1 MGKFLEFVWT
11 DWELMVLYGG
21 MKLMTSNGIDRAVI
35 TRNTEGATR
44 PGRPP
49 AHSPRSILE
58 GILWEITEAARGGS
72 FAEMFFSLSD
82 LPQMAAILAKNRH
95 I

>member
-1 MGKFLEFVWT
+1 
-11 DWELMVLYGG
+11 MVLYGYENFIRRA
-21 MKLMTSNGIDRAVI
+21 MGIDRAVI

-49 AHSPRSILE
+49 AHSPRSIL
-58 GILWEITEAARGGS
+58 GAFSGNYEAARGGILPKC
-72 FAEMFFSLSD
+72 FPSLSD
-82 LPQMAAILAKNRH
+82 LPRVMAAILAKNRH